1 MSRNQSVV
9 LEHPTELPAEVG
21 TKRKRIEDQMTL
33 LIFFRSSLLALT
45 LGIAIFVAL
54 KMPQGP
60 FQPLRAN
67 NIRDRV
73 FGAVRS
79 MAAHLP

>member
-1 MSRNQSVV
+1 
-9 LEHPTELPAEVG
+9 
-21 TKRKRIEDQMTL
+21 MTL